1 MPETATTQ
9 TATETDEIRRKAGRL
24 LFVGLPDTKLDKRLR
39 EMLREVRPGGVILFG
54 RNVESAEQVALLN
67 AQIRD
72 ALGGRVI
79 IGVDQEGGLVDR
91 FRDICEPMPSAK
103 SVRLAGRSELARKF
117 GELSARALRLL
128 GFNMNFAPVL
138 DLKGGNEENGLRGR
152 TFGES
157 PEEVSRLA
165 GAYLDGL
172 QSHRVIG
179 CGKHFPGL
187 GGSQVDSHRRLPVV
201 THSWEEILQHDL
213 VPFLDLMQHR
223 RGEQLHSVMVSHA
236 AFPEVSEFL
245 QAWFR
250 RTAELPSLED
260 FSQVP
265 ATISNNVVMRMLRT
279 AFKYD
284 GLVIT
289 DDMEM
294 GAVVQ
299 TLSVAE
305 ASLRA
310 IEAGSDMILICE
322 QEANFKAARDLI
334 CQAVAEGRIKVEV
347 LDKSNRRID
356 RVLALAGDYEHF
368 DRDEFE
374 AVCRELTELKRA
386 LHAAENDEAY
396 APAYGTPED
405 RERRSSNF

>member
-1 MPETATTQ
+1 MPETATPEIVNV
-9 TATETDEIRRKAGRL
+9 TEEIKRKAGRL
-24 LFVGLPDTKLDKRLR
+24 LFIGLPGTRLDKRLR

-54 RNVESAEQVALLN
+54 RNIETAEQVALLN

-103 SVRLAGRSELARKF
+103 AVRLAGRSELARKF

-152 TFGES
+152 TFGET

-172 QSHRVIG
+172 QAHRVVG

-236 AFPEVSEFL
+236 AFPEV
-245 QAWFR
+245 
-250 RTAELPSLED
+250 
-260 FSQVP
+260 
-265 ATISNNVVMRMLRT
+265 
-279 AFKYD
+279 
-284 GLVIT
+284 
-289 DDMEM
+289 
-294 GAVVQ
+294 
-299 TLSVAE
+299 
-305 ASLRA
+305 
-310 IEAGSDMILICE
+310 
-322 QEANFKAARDLI
+322 
-334 CQAVAEGRIKVEV
+334 
-347 LDKSNRRID
+347 
-356 RVLALAGDYEHF
+356 
-368 DRDEFE
+368 
-374 AVCRELTELKRA
+374 
-386 LHAAENDEAY
+386 
-396 APAYGTPED
+396 
-405 RERRSSNF
+405 